1 MATSDSTKK
10 QENAKRLAKAFKKMD
25 KPASKGGT
33 GGTFTAA
40 ANKADYPDSPA
51 GRKQFAKHVL
61 NNKDEYSAKMIKKA
75 TFYNN
80 IINKG

>member
-1 MATSDSTKK
+1 MAEDKK
-10 QENAKRLAKAFKKMD
+10 KSEEAKQLARAFKKMD

-40 ANKADYPDSPA
+40 ANKADYADSPA

-61 NNKDEYSAKMIKKA
+61 SHKDEYSSKMIKKA

-80 IINKG
+80 IINPSK